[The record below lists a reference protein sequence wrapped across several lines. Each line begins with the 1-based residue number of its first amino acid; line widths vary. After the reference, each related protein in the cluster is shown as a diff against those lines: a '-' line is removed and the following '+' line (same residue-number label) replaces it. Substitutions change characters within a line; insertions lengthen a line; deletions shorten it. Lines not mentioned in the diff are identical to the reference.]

1 MHSLLSVFTLFGLVP
16 GLLALPTTSNVH
28 VENSLER
35 RGARTAAP
43 KGCLSVGS
51 GSTYSTIASAV
62 KALGSSKNDACVF
75 IKSGTYKEQLTIDY
89 AGALTFYGETTD
101 TSSYKSNKVL
111 ITHGISSP
119 AAGSLDA
126 SSTINIRV
134 PNFKMY
140 NINVENSF
148 GNGAQAVAVTAN
160 ADKLGFYG
168 CSFLGYQD
176 TLYVKAG
183 TQYYSNCLIKGAVD
197 YIFGDASAWF
207 ESCTIMSNGPGAITA
222 SSRTISDEST
232 WYVFNNANVI
242 SDGTN
247 LVGKVFLGRPWR
259 VNARVMFQKSQLSN
273 IINAAG
279 WTEMADGATPKY
291 YEYKNTGDGSN
302 TSKRKW
308 TINATGAISI
318 NTVFGDSYSSWVDQ
332 SGAGA
337 TSSMVSSL
345 VTETKSVA
353 PAKSPVA
360 KGPLCTPAAG
370 NSISKDDTPTIY
382 AAIQKC
388 GNGGTIVIPAG
399 KTYYLNTAL
408 NFDGCKSCV
417 FQLDGTLRA
426 SDDLTYWEGKTAILY
441 LKNIPGLTIT
451 GTGVIDGN
459 GQKAWDRFA
468 TDSSYKRPTLFY
480 IDGGHDINMH
490 GWKMINPPNV
500 FHSVKGDALN
510 IVYSNLNMSAIST
523 SKNPPKNTDGKILSF
538 LPVQNPA
545 DQYLG
550 FDVGA
555 STFVTLTDITV
566 INGDDCVAF
575 KPGANHT
582 TVTGITCTGSHGL
595 SVGSLGKSS
604 ADTVSNIYVSDA
616 TMISSTKAVGIKTYP
631 MGNNHGVSTVT
642 NVTFNNIKVQN
653 SDYAIQIQSCYGE
666 DDAYCK
672 TNGNNAVLKGIVFE
686 GISGTTSNK
695 YSPVTSSL
703 NCGANG
709 VCDVKVKGY
718 TVKAG
723 EGTGQVLCAN
733 TPGSLGVACVKGAS
747 G

>member
-1 MHSLLSVFTLFGLVP
+1 MRSLLSVMTLCGLVP
-16 GLLALPTTSNVH
+16 GLLALPANSDFH
-28 VENSLER
+28 VEHSLEKR
-35 RGARTAAP
+35 SARTAAP

-62 KALGSSKNDACVF
+62 KALGSSKNDACIF

-89 AGALTFYGETTD
+89 AGALTFYGETID

-134 PNFKMY
+134 PNFKVY

-176 TLYVKAG
+176 TLYVKTG

-222 SSRTISDEST
+222 SSRTASDEST
-232 WYVFNNANVI
+232 WYVFNNANVV

-247 LVGKVFLGRPWR
+247 IVGKVFLGRPWR
-259 VNARVMFQKSQLSN
+259 VNARVMFQKSQLSG

-318 NTVFGDSYSSWVDQ
+318 NTVLGDSYSSWVNQ
-332 SGAGA
+332 SGVGMTASTA
-337 TSSMVSSL
+337 STL
-345 VTETKSVA
+345 VAKTKSVA
-353 PAKSPVA
+353 SAKSSA
-360 KGPLCTPAAG
+360 TKGSICTPIAG
-370 NSISKDDTPTIY
+370 NSVSKDDTPAIY
-382 AAIQKC
+382 ATIQKC
-388 GNGGTIVIPAG
+388 GNGGTIIIPTG
-399 KTYYLNTAL
+399 KTYYLNTFL

-417 FQLDGTLRA
+417 LQLDGTLKA
-426 SDDLTYWEGKTAILY
+426 SDDLTYWGGKTAILY
-441 LKNIPGLTIT
+441 LKDIPGLTIT

-468 TDSSYKRPTLFY
+468 SDSSYRRPTLFY

-500 FHSVKGDALN
+500 FHSVKGDAFN
-510 IVYSNLNMSAIST
+510 IAYSNLNMSAIST
-523 SKNPPKNTDGKILSF
+523 SKNPPKNTDGK
-538 LPVQNPA
+538 LPTLISVRNPTNQ
-545 DQYLG
+545 DLG
-550 FDVGA
+550 FDIGA
-555 STFVTLTDITV
+555 SAFVTLIDIRV
-566 INGDDCVAF
+566 VNGDDCVAF

-582 TVTGITCTGSHGL
+582 TITGITCTGSHGL
-595 SVGSLGKSS
+595 SVGSLGKSN

-631 MGNNHGVSTVT
+631 IGNGHGVSTVT
-642 NVTFNNIKVQN
+642 NVTFNNIRVQN

-666 DDAYCK
+666 DESYCK

-686 GISGTTSNK
+686 GISGTTSNR
-695 YSPVTSSL
+695 YSPVTSNL
-703 NCGANG
+703 NCGVKG
-709 VCDVKVKGY
+709 VCDVKIKGY

-723 EGTGQVLCAN
+723 GGTGEVLCAN
-733 TPGSLGVACVKGAS
+733 TPGSLGVGCAKGAS